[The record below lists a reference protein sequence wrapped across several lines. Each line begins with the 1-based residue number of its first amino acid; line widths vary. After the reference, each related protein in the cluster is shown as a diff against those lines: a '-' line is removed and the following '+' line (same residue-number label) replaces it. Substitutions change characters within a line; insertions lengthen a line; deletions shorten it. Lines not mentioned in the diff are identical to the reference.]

1 MNSINYIDIGIVILV
16 LLSAIVGFFRGFVR
30 EAFSLT
36 TWVAAGVAAYM
47 FYEQLAEQLPF
58 NISPDIAR
66 NGVAVLLIV
75 VGVFVIG
82 SLVNY
87 LFSKAIKAVG
97 LGGTDRVLGGA
108 FGALRGA
115 LVVTL
120 VVLLMG
126 LGLTTFTDGALWKG
140 SKLVPYFEDSAEWI
154 KKEIP
159 ENAAEKIRA
168 VAVTLGIESA
178 MQSEQSEQSEQSTQG
193 DATQSDASS
202 DAPPATGESSQ

>member
-1 MNSINYIDIGIVILV
+1 MNSINYIDIGIVGLV

-87 LFSKAIKAVG
+87 LFSKAIKAIG

-154 KKEIP
+154 KNEIP
-159 ENAAEKIRA
+159 ENAAEKIKA

-178 MQSEQSEQSEQSTQG
+178 MQSEQSTQG

-202 DAPPATGESSQ
+202 DALPATGEPSQ

>member
-178 MQSEQSEQSEQSTQG
+178 MQSEQSEQSTQG